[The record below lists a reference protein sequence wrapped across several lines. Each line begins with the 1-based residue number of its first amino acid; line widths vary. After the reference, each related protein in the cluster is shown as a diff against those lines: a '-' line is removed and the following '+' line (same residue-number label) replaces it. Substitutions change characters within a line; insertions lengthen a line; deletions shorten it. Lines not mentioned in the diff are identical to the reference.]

1 MGCRQGNVRILTHDF
16 VHKTHLAI
24 FKIHSPPILTDWCSP
39 PARTRKH
46 NACARTHTNARARSH
61 KHKHARA
68 HTPTP
73 ACARTHVPRPR
84 RGDSDLTRRW
94 AGGGGHGPF

>member
-24 FKIHSPPILTDWCSP
+24 FKIHYPPILMDWCP
-39 PARTRKH
+39 PPLPT
-46 NACARTHTNARARSH
+46 NTHTQRVCARSH
-61 KHKHARA
+61 KHAGAHT
-68 HTPTP
+68 HTPT
-73 ACARTHVPRPR
+73 CARTHVPRPR